1 MIENGKCF
9 AVFQCKQD
17 SKVNRLDELVKTI
30 KMSSHNFTVSDN
42 HDISGD
48 LVDGVS
54 SSVQE
59 KNVDCRPN
67 QKKRDLLLRESK
79 CDNNMGRNLL
89 PDMQKEGLDCGAK
102 QKKREVVFLDDKHNF
117 SVKNSSKTEKKQPS
131 DIQGKGIKCRRNQ
144 MMIVPLCEEKY
155 SSTDKNNADKKQSPN
170 VHDRSFDCS
179 SEQEVRE
186 ATLHEDETSDTNS
199 SVSSIFGKK
208 RKRKMIRLKNM
219 QLNMRCEWQ
228 NCDYCTSNLTHF
240 VEHVSFHIP
249 HLEIKENNDQE
260 GNYSNVKIMVLW
272 DVMPYN
278 LVDGF

>member
-17 SKVNRLDELVKTI
+17 NKVNRLDELVKTI
-30 KMSSHNFTVSDN
+30 KMSPHNFTLSDN

-48 LVDGVS
+48 LVDSPS
-54 SSVQE
+54 SSMQE
-59 KNVDCRPN
+59 KDVDCRPN
-67 QKKRDLLLRESK
+67 QKKRDILLCESK

-89 PDMQKEGLDCGAK
+89 SGMQKEGLDHQAK

-117 SVKNSSKTEKKQPS
+117 CVKNNSNTEKKQPS
-131 DIQGKGIKCRRNQ
+131 DIQGKGRKCWQKQ
-144 MMIVPLCEEKY
+144 MMVVPLCEDKY
-155 SSTDKNNADKKQSPN
+155 SSTDKNNADKKQSSN
-170 VHDRSFDCS
+170 VHDGSFDCRP
-179 SEQEVRE
+179 EQRVRE

-199 SVSSIFGKK
+199 SISSTFGKK

-249 HLEIKENNDQE
+249 HIEVKENNDKE
-260 GNYSNVKIMVLW
+260 GNYSNVKIMFLW